1 MMQQATKQQQ
11 SRRLAFFF
19 DRLNDVRCQFKRAQ
33 LKFQISCLRDDLAA
47 RATTIEYLWDTIG
60 KADAAVLL
68 MEEKQRDLQ
77 GEVRRL
83 ERQLANI

>member
-1 MMQQATKQQQ
+1 MQQTNKQQQ
-11 SRRLAFFF
+11 SRRLSFFF
-19 DRLNDVRCQFKRAQ
+19 DRLNDARRQIKRAQ
-33 LKFQISCLRDDLAA
+33 IKFEISCLRDDLAA
-47 RATTIEYLWDTIG
+47 RATTIEHLWHTIG

-77 GEVRRL
+77 GEVKRL